1 MEKPTTPTLQE
12 GKSPEYGPYSPK
24 SPEFGASTS
33 TVQASK
39 GPGTPNYAPTSPTV
53 QQQQGQTPLYSPRSP
68 EYAPTS
74 PIYQPT
80 SPLYPPTSPQYAIQA
95 TTTPITQKLELGDY
109 VQIEVGPRTGSRGTF
124 VKDNGDGT
132 VNVMPD
138 GEMQEK
144 YQISEAFSVPLVHLS
159 KVVFPVPPGYGNT
172 PEYGGQTPEY
182 GARSP
187 EVPTYY
193 GALTPEY
200 GTKQQVIPSTD
211 FGVGDLV
218 EIYVGDLEGVK
229 GVITAW
235 FPQDGTVNLKPNA
248 ETAALLGSSD
258 ELSVALNEIRK
269 VSSTP
274 IVEQKTPEYGAGTLA
289 PLRKNVT
296 ELLAPSQQTKQNKQL
311 AQSLLK
317 TYFSTFDYPLLRH
330 HIDSYDQFLSQD
342 IPAILKANNPFLI
355 LSDLDQATD
364 TYVHRVEIY
373 VGGVNGTA
381 VEIGTP
387 TVSLQK
393 ATEIRVMYPNE
404 ARLRNLT
411 YSSMIYADVTVRV
424 IITPPGTKTPA
435 EPIIREFKHMPLFQI
450 PLLLHSR
457 YCVLHGKPAS
467 FLREAGEC
475 PQDQGGY
482 FIIDGSEKVLITN
495 QEQAFNTLYITPKP
509 NDDQVATTANITCLS
524 PITRELKVVSFHWM
538 RRTDSLV
545 VTLPYVR
552 KPVPIF
558 VLFRALGYQTDGE
571 ILRLIY
577 PDLESS
583 EAKQMM
589 PLLLNSLCEAH
600 PFYDSYSALQFMKT
614 MTKGFTVSHVYDIL
628 FNKTFIHITDKT
640 GGSRAHF
647 LADCV
652 RRFMRVHVGLEPK
665 TDRDDTRNQRCL
677 TSGILIRMLFNNVY
691 NIWKKA
697 VRLAID
703 KKFEYFGGEYYG
715 PNAIN
720 MFNEGSVQEIF
731 QFGMIT
737 EGMMRGFKG
746 KWITGGGANDAKSGV
761 AQPLS
766 RLSYLDFMSHLR
778 RANLNY
784 DTSKKQ
790 TAPRQLHTSQYG
802 YFCTN
807 ETPGGASIGITKN
820 LSLLTLISTASNPDP
835 IVAWMTKRTY
845 LIACSEMRQDLLLLG
860 VPVFVNN
867 GLVGYTLNPEG
878 LTKVLKAF
886 KWTGCLPAM
895 TSVCFNIRN
904 RRILVFTDEG
914 RPCRPLIHLGEKGKF
929 PREGLQS
936 LKTWRDLVLGTY
948 DKTKDHG
955 IATTIFMDPLEEQ
968 EAYIP
973 MQQYLDLLAPHCGFI
988 EYIDPSEQNTISLVS
1003 FPEQILPESSHCEIH
1018 PSTIVSIVNGM
1029 VPFANFNQSPRNQL
1043 SCSQSKQALSL
1054 YATNFANR
1062 FDNNVHIL
1070 CYGEG
1075 PLVRTYQYDVVGEG
1089 LMPYGHNITMAIMA
1103 FKGYN
1108 QDDGIIFNKDAFQ
1121 RGLFRNITYRSYET
1135 HEEFDEQTKSKT
1147 KIANPL
1153 YVQEWTDIR
1162 PGLDYSKLDERG
1174 IIKVGE
1180 LVDENTVLVGK
1191 YAQDSAGITKDSSLT
1206 PQVWTSG
1213 RVESVVV
1220 LLNNLG
1226 QQLVKVRIT
1235 QDRMPELGD
1244 KFSTRHGQKGTIGM
1258 IYRAHDMPRTANG
1271 LVPDIIVNPHCIPS
1285 RMTVAQLLEMLFGE
1299 VCLQNT
1305 MIGDASLF
1313 MNDSSAPEALGRIL
1327 ETQFGMERGGNKLL
1341 YDGISGVQIATS
1353 IFMGPIFITR
1363 LKHMTEDK
1371 WNARAE
1377 GRKEQRTHQPTGGR
1391 GAQGGLRIGEMERDA
1406 ILAHGATR
1414 FMRESIMERADKTPM
1429 RICNGC
1435 GTVPIYNE
1443 KQGLFV
1449 CSLCDGP
1456 VQFMGSSVKNLE
1468 LIPTPKKSL
1477 ATTSVVEIPYATKLL
1492 ADELNI
1498 YLNMGFRFLTAK
1510 GLTRMRDEGGR
1521 EVFEGDALTAALQ
1534 EQLPERVFPEYRV
1547 PVYREVSEEVV
1558 PGASQEDL
1566 TILGLVARPGEE
1578 DEDEEEEDQNSQ
1590 GTGVYSVQ
1598 TTPNTNAN
1606 TSPEEGGRVLG
1617 GVKPANN
1624 MNRGGPVLKAITQAP
1639 PLSALSAQKE
1649 QEQQQQQQEQREVRF
1664 AESTP
1669 TPVASRYPPAFQLG
1683 GATPQQMLTP
1693 TPLFYTTLPP
1703 PPVVAQPMMYTAIG
1717 GAPPTLVVDTGP
1729 AAMAEAGYMQTQQ
1742 MAARGQ
1748 PVMGQAALAASGG
1761 GGLRLASRP
1770 RNHTTPRNR
1779 QMSPSRR
1786 GPAMVNGEVPA
1797 ANAKIVVTKLG

>member
-1 MEKPTTPTLQE
+1 MASSTPPYAPTTPTGE
-12 GKSPEYGPYSPK
+12 GGIVPPQS
-24 SPEFGASTS
+24 
-33 TVQASK
+33 
-39 GPGTPNYAPTSPTV
+39 PNYAALAKSPM
-53 QQQQGQTPLYSPRSP
+53 YSTESP
-68 EYAPTS
+68 P
-74 PIYQPT
+74 YQPT
-80 SPLYPPTSPQYAIQA
+80 SPVYAPKSPVFSPTSPVYAPQYAITA
-95 TTTPITQKLELGDY
+95 TAVPITQKLEIGDY
-109 VQIEVGPRTGSRGTF
+109 VQIDVGPRTGSRGTF
-124 VKDNGDGT
+124 VKNNGDGT
-132 VNVMPD
+132 VNIMPD

-144 YQISEAFSVPLVHLS
+144 FQLSEAVSVPLVHLS
-159 KVVFPVPPGYGNT
+159 KVVFPMPPGYGGQT

-182 GARSP
+182 GGQTP
-187 EVPTYY
+187 QY
-193 GALTPEY
+193 GALTPPY
-200 GTKQQVIPSTD
+200 GAATQLIPSTD

-229 GVITAW
+229 GTITAW
-235 FPQDGTVNLKPNA
+235 FPQDGTVNLKPTP
-248 ETAALLGSSD
+248 ETAAMIGSS
-258 ELSVALNEIRK
+258 EEMSIPLNEIRK
-269 VSSTP
+269 VDTTF
-274 IVEQKTPEYGAGTLA
+274 TPEYGINTPTYR
-289 PLRKNVT
+289 PLTALPNKPLVKD
-296 ELLAPSQQTKQNKQL
+296 LLAPTKETKENKKL
-311 AQSLLK
+311 AQNLLK

-355 LSDLDQATD
+355 LSGLDEATD

-373 VGGVNGTA
+373 VGGLDGTA

-393 ATEIRVMYPNE
+393 AKEVRVMYPNE

-411 YSSMIYADVTVRV
+411 YSSMIYADVIVRV
-424 IITPPGTKTPA
+424 IITPPGTKTPL
-435 EPIIREFKHMPLFQI
+435 EPIVREFKHMPLFQI

-457 YCVLHGKPAS
+457 YCVLHNKPAS

-482 FIIDGSEKVLITN
+482 FILDGSEKVLITN
-495 QEQAFNTLYITPKP
+495 QEQAFNTLYISPKP

-558 VLFRALGYQTDGE
+558 VLFRAFGYQTDGE

-577 PDLESS
+577 PDLEGS
-583 EAKQMM
+583 EAKQMI
-589 PLLLNSLCEAH
+589 PLLLTSLCEAH

-691 NIWKKA
+691 TTWKKA

-703 KKFEYFGGEYYG
+703 KKFEYFGGEFFG

-835 IVAWMTKRTY
+835 LVAWMTKRTY
-845 LIACSEMRQDLLLLG
+845 LIPCSEMRQDLMLLG

-895 TSVCFNIRN
+895 TSICFNIRN

-929 PREGLQS
+929 PREGLES

-948 DKTKDHG
+948 EKTKSHG
-955 IATTIFMDPLEEQ
+955 IATTIFMDPFDDL
-968 EAYIP
+968 EAYVP
-973 MQQYLDLLAPHCGFI
+973 MQQYLDHLAPHCGFI

-1003 FPEQILPESSHCEIH
+1003 FPEQILPESSHCEVH

-1075 PLVRTYQYDVVGEG
+1075 PLVRTYQYDILGEG

-1135 HEEFDEQTKSKT
+1135 QEEFDEQTKSKT

-1191 YAQDSAGITKDSSLT
+1191 YTQDSSGITKDSSLT

-1213 RVESVVV
+1213 RVESIVV
-1220 LLNNLG
+1220 LLNNVG
-1226 QQLVKVRIT
+1226 QQLVKIRIT
-1235 QDRMPELGD
+1235 QDRTPELGD

-1258 IYRAHDMPRTANG
+1258 IYRAHDMPRTAEG

-1341 YDGISGVQIATS
+1341 YDGISGSQIETS

-1414 FMRESIMERADKTPM
+1414 FMRESLMERADKTPM
-1429 RICNGC
+1429 RVCNGC

-1456 VQFMGSSVKNLE
+1456 VQFMGSSVKTLE

-1477 ATTSVVEIPYATKLL
+1477 ATTSIVEIPYATKLL

-1510 GLTRMRDEGGR
+1510 GLTKMRDEGGS
-1521 EVFEGDALTAALQ
+1521 EVFADDALTAALQ

-1558 PGASQEDL
+1558 PGATEEDL

-1578 DEDEEEEDQNSQ
+1578 GEEEEEEDENQESQ
-1590 GTGVYSVQ
+1590 STGAYSGSVQ
-1598 TTPNTNAN
+1598 ETPN
-1606 TSPEEGGRVLG
+1606 TSPEEGGRALG

-1639 PLSALSAQKE
+1639 AVALPPRPTVTFAN
-1649 QEQQQQQQEQREVRF
+1649 QQPQQPG
-1664 AESTP
+1664 A
-1669 TPVASRYPPAFQLG
+1669 YPPALQLG
-1683 GATPQQMLTP
+1683 GAPPQMGGAPQQMLSP

-1703 PPVVAQPMMYTAIG
+1703 PPVVAQPVMYTAIG
-1717 GAPPTLVVDTGP
+1717 GAPPTITVDTGP
-1729 AAMAEAGYMQTQQ
+1729 AAMAEAGYMQSQQ

-1748 PVMGQAALAASGG
+1748 PVMGQAAGG
-1761 GGLRLASRP
+1761 MRLASRP

-1779 QMSPSRR
+1779 AMPPSRR
-1786 GPAMVNGEVPA
+1786 GPALVNGELPA
-1797 ANAKIVVTKLG
+1797 ANAKIIVTKLG

>member
-1 MEKPTTPTLQE
+1 MAEKT
-12 GKSPEYGPYSPK
+12 
-24 SPEFGASTS
+24 STS
-33 TVQASK
+33 PTDQGGFTPPYYPSPVVKAEAEQKNSPSASY
-39 GPGTPNYAPTSPTV
+39 TPPQSPMYAPTSPAYAP
-53 QQQQGQTPLYSPRSP
+53 QSPA
-68 EYAPTS
+68 YAPTS
-74 PIYQPT
+74 PMYAPT
-80 SPLYPPTSPQYAIQA
+80 SPMYAPTSPAYAPQSPAYAPTSPVYAPTSPVVDI
-95 TTTPITQKLELGDY
+95 ELGDF
-109 VQIEVGPRTGSRGTF
+109 VEVKMGYKAGARGSVVTYNENGTVDIMPDAQTKEGFFLTGTF
-124 VKDNGDGT
+124 T
-132 VNVMPD
+132 
-138 GEMQEK
+138 
-144 YQISEAFSVPLVHLS
+144 VPLTYVT
-159 KVVFPVPPGYGNT
+159 KIVAPQTPNYGAR
-172 PEYGGQTPEY
+172 TPEY
-182 GARSP
+182 GASP
-187 EVPTYY
+187 QT
-193 GALTPEY
+193 
-200 GTKQQVIPSTD
+200 IPNTD
-211 FGVGDLV
+211 LAVGNLV
-218 EIYVGDLEGVK
+218 EVYIGDLEGVK
-229 GVITAW
+229 GTITVW
-235 FPQDGTVNLKPNA
+235 IPEDETVNIRPTA

-258 ELSVALNEIRK
+258 EINVPLKEIRRVSTTPLYGGPMTPQYGSTTPPLGLSTNDRLTPSKETKENK
-269 VSSTP
+269 V
-274 IVEQKTPEYGAGTLA
+274 
-289 PLRKNVT
+289 
-296 ELLAPSQQTKQNKQL
+296 L

-373 VGGVNGTA
+373 VGGLNGTA

-393 ATEIRVMYPNE
+393 AKEIRVMYPNE

-424 IITPPGTKTPA
+424 IITPPGTKTPM
-435 EPIIREFKHMPLFQI
+435 EPIVREFKHMPLFQM

-457 YCVLHGKPAS
+457 YCVLHNKPSS

-482 FIIDGSEKVLITN
+482 FIIEGSEKVLITS

-545 VTLPYVR
+545 VTLPFVR

-600 PFYDSYSALQFMKT
+600 PFYDSFSALQFMKT

-691 NIWKKA
+691 TTWKKA

-703 KKFEYFGGEYYG
+703 KKFEYFGGEFYG

-737 EGMMRGFKG
+737 EGVMRGFKG

-790 TAPRQLHTSQYG
+790 TDPRQLHTSQYG
-802 YFCTN
+802 FYCTN

-845 LIACSEMRQDLLLLG
+845 LIPCSEMRQDLMLLG

-929 PREGLQS
+929 PKEGLQS
-936 LKTWRDLVLGTY
+936 LKTWRELVLGTY
-948 DKTKDHG
+948 EKTKSHG
-955 IATTIFMDPLEEQ
+955 IATTIFMDPFDDL
-968 EAYIP
+968 EAYVPI
-973 MQQYLDLLAPHCGFI
+973 QQYLDHLAPHCGFI
-988 EYIDPSEQNTISLVS
+988 EYIDPSEQNTISLAS
-1003 FPEQILPESSHCEIH
+1003 FPEQILPESSHCEVH

-1043 SCSQSKQALSL
+1043 SCSQSKQALSM

-1062 FDNNVHIL
+1062 YDNNVHIL

-1075 PLVRTYQYDVVGEG
+1075 PMVRTYQYDILGEG

-1108 QDDGIIFNKDAFQ
+1108 QDDGIVFNKDAFQ

-1135 HEEFDEQTKSKT
+1135 YEEFDEQTKSKT

-1191 YAQDSAGITKDSSLT
+1191 YTQDSAGITKDSSLT

-1213 RVESVVV
+1213 RVESIVV
-1220 LLNNLG
+1220 LLNNHG
-1226 QQLVKVRIT
+1226 QQLIKIRIT
-1235 QDRMPELGD
+1235 QDRTPELGD

-1258 IYRAHDMPRTANG
+1258 IYRAHDMPRTAEG

-1341 YDGISGVQIATS
+1341 YDGISGTQIATS
-1353 IFMGPIFITR
+1353 IFMGPIFMTR

-1414 FMRESIMERADKTPM
+1414 FMRESLMERADKTAM
-1429 RICNGC
+1429 RLCNGC

-1477 ATTSVVEIPYATKLL
+1477 ATTSIVEIPYATKLL

-1510 GLTRMRDEGGR
+1510 GLTKMRDEGGS
-1521 EVFEGDALTAALQ
+1521 EMFAGDALTAALQ

-1547 PVYREVSEEVV
+1547 PVYREVQEEVV
-1558 PGASQEDL
+1558 PGATQEDL
-1566 TILGLVARPGEE
+1566 TILGLVARPAEGRGEG
-1578 DEDEEEEDQNSQ
+1578 EEEEEEEEEENTSA
-1590 GTGVYSVQ
+1590 YSGSVEQ
-1598 TTPNTNAN
+1598 TPNSLATPES
-1606 TSPEEGGRVLG
+1606 SPEEGGRGALG

-1624 MNRGGPVLKAITQAP
+1624 LNRGGPVLQAITQAP
-1639 PLSALSAQKE
+1639 AVPLPGVRPPPRSTAVSFAGP
-1649 QEQQQQQQEQREVRF
+1649 QQQQQQPG
-1664 AESTP
+1664 A
-1669 TPVASRYPPAFQLG
+1669 YPPAFQLG
-1683 GATPQQMLTP
+1683 GAPPQLMTP
-1693 TPLFYTTLPP
+1693 TPLFYTTIPP
-1703 PPVVAQPMMYTAIG
+1703 PPVVAQPMMYTAMG
-1717 GAPPTLVVDTGP
+1717 GAPPTITIDTGP
-1729 AAMAEAGYMQTQQ
+1729 AAMAEAGYMETQQ

-1748 PVMGQAALAASGG
+1748 PVMGQAGA
-1761 GGLRLASRP
+1761 GLRLAGGMRP

-1779 QMSPSRR
+1779 PMSPSRR
-1786 GPAMVNGEVPA
+1786 GPALVNGSLPA
-1797 ANAKIVVTKLG
+1797 ANAKIIVNKLG